1 MNIDQEVI
9 LDFVSQLIRSIAGFV
24 STLIIA
30 RLLGASGLG
39 VYAIVI
45 AVLFWLKVP
54 VDSIRVSVN
63 KRVSEGEHGTIAAGL
78 LLNAGYLLLAV
89 CGILL
94 VAPQL
99 NQYVGQEVAVFM
111 ALLLISDSFFN
122 TVESVLV
129 GLRRIAFSGWLRTGE
144 QLFRVGLQV
153 ALLLAGFGIR
163 GLLAGH
169 FIAMLVAGTLGV
181 YTIRHRISAPSS
193 ENFRS
198 LTSYAKYSW
207 LGTTKSN
214 ALDWADITVL
224 GFFVSSQL
232 VGVYRASWTIAAV
245 LVLAAN
251 SIERAIFPTVSELSV
266 TGDLHRIRTILHDG
280 ILFTGIFLIPG
291 FFGAV
296 LLGEQI
302 LGIYS
307 AEFTI
312 GYGIFLILILAR
324 LMIAYGRQFGNIIN
338 AVDRPDITLRLNAM
352 YIGLNIVLNL
362 IFVYFYG
369 WVGAAVATAIT
380 GSTILLGG
388 YLALS
393 HLIGKP
399 SVPVRAIG
407 YQVISS
413 LVMVVVLLRLLHLVP
428 STIPGTLA
436 LVTTGAVV
444 YFVVLIILSA
454 QIRERLLAVVR

>member
-9 LDFVSQLIRSIAGFV
+9 LDFISQFIRSIAGFV
-24 STLIIA
+24 STLVIA

-45 AVLFWLKVP
+45 AVLFWLKIP
-54 VDSIRVSVN
+54 VNSVKVSIS
-63 KRVSEGEHGTIAAGL
+63 KRVSEGESGTIAAGM
-78 LLNAGYLLLAV
+78 LLNAGYLLLGVAAIV
-89 CGILL
+89 L
-94 VAPQL
+94 VAPQIDE
-99 NQYVGQEVAVFM
+99 YVGQKVAFFM
-111 ALLLISDSFFN
+111 AILLISDSFFN
-122 TVESVLV
+122 TVEGVLI
-129 GLRRIAFSGWLRTGE
+129 GLKRIALSGWLRTGE

-153 ALLLAGFGIR
+153 ALIIAGFGIR

-169 FIAMLVAGTLGV
+169 FIAMFVAGILGV
-181 YTIRHRISAPSS
+181 YTIRHRISVPSS

-207 LGTTKSN
+207 LGTTKSS
-214 ALDWADITVL
+214 ALDWADITIL

-232 VGVYRASWTIAAV
+232 VGVYKASWTLAAV

-266 TGDLHRIRTILHDG
+266 TDDLPRIHTVLNDG

-291 FFGAV
+291 FFGAA

-338 AVDRPDITLRLNAM
+338 AANRPDITLKLNAI
-352 YIGLNIVLNL
+352 YIGMNIVLNL
-362 IFVYFYG
+362 VLVYLYG

-380 GSTILLGG
+380 GLTILLGG

-393 HLIGKP
+393 ELIGKP
-399 SVPVRAIG
+399 SVPVQAIG

-413 LVMVVVLLRLLHLVP
+413 LAMVVVLLPLLDLAP
-428 STIPGTLA
+428 GNLIGTLT

-444 YFVVLIILSA
+444 YFLVLIALSE
-454 QIRERLLAVVR
+454 QIRERLLAVLR